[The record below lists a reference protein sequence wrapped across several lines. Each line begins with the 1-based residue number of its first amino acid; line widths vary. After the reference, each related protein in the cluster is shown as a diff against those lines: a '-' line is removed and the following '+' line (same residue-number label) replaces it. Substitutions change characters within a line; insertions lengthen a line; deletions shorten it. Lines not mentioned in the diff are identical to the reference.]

1 MNEIKIDGACD
12 FGNKHVTKV
21 SLQKNFFHV
30 WLTDEIDTPEH
41 YIDVFNCLMSAEE
54 NDIVAFH
61 INSPGGNLNTTLQ
74 IIDAIESTP
83 ATTVA
88 FIEGEAC
95 SGASMISMV
104 CQNVNLS
111 KYSYMMIHTF
121 SQATGGKFSDILK
134 STNFNNK
141 WWEKTFSS
149 IYKGFCTEEEIR
161 DILNGKDL
169 WLDAEECI
177 KRFKHR
183 EELLNQE
190 KNKTKKAKKK
200 QKSKENGK

>member
-1 MNEIKIDGACD
+1 MQEIKIEGCD
-12 FGNKHVTKV
+12 FSNAKRVTKL
-21 SLQKNFFHV
+21 SLQKNFFHI

-54 NDIVAFH
+54 TDVVAFH

-104 CQNVNLS
+104 CDNVNLS

-134 STNFNNK
+134 STNFNSK

-149 IYKGFCTEEEIR
+149 IYKGFCSEEEIR

-169 WLDAEECI
+169 WLDAEECV
-177 KRFKHR
+177 KRFRYR
-183 EELLNQE
+183 EELRE
-190 KNKTKKAKKK
+190 KEKDKPKSG
-200 QKSKENGK
+200 KSKKHSKK

>member
-1 MNEIKIDGACD
+1 MQEIKIESCD
-12 FGNKHVTKV
+12 FSNTKRVTKL
-21 SLQKNFFHV
+21 SLQKNFFHI

-54 NDIVAFH
+54 TDVVAFH

-74 IIDAIESTP
+74 IIDAIESTS

-134 STNFNNK
+134 STNFNSK

-149 IYKGFCTEEEIR
+149 IYKGFCSEEEIR

-169 WLDAEECI
+169 WLDAEECV

-190 KNKTKKAKKK
+190 KKSKQAKKK
-200 QKSKENGK
+200 QKSK

>member
-1 MNEIKIDGACD
+1 MQEIKIESCD
-12 FGNKHVTKV
+12 FSNTKRVTKL
-21 SLQKNFFHV
+21 SLQKNFFHI

-54 NDIVAFH
+54 TDVVAFH

-74 IIDAIESTP
+74 IIDAIESTS

-134 STNFNNK
+134 STNFNSK

-149 IYKGFCTEEEIR
+149 IYKGFCSEEEIR

-169 WLDAEECI
+169 WLDAEECV

-190 KNKTKKAKKK
+190 KKSKPKQAKKK
-200 QKSKENGK
+200 QKSK